1 MPVLPVER
9 TNYCP
14 NCGFDLRGTT
24 SGICGE
30 CGAKVGR
37 GIASLIPWR
46 QRKWRGTFVAMWA
59 TMRLAAW
66 RPSVLIRELAWRVPR
81 DDPKAFARW
90 SLVLMALVGT
100 GMFAGAFGFHDAQW
114 ESILSDITVWA
125 PNDTGAGSFSTP
137 AYVLW
142 DQWFILIPVAL
153 ALLLGGWLNQKLFA
167 TVVIF
172 GAGNARR
179 RRLWRM
185 CGYFASISVWEMLWL
200 GMLGIVLMIRF
211 EKPAWSEHQQSLL
224 FAAEIVAASLAALV
238 LLAPSIELIIRT
250 SPRTASWKWR
260 WWGLLAAA
268 LASVRVAM
276 LAEEHGRNWPTPD
289 WLLGIFE
296 VKLDE
301 LILAATGWLFLLTMA
316 GLLVT
321 LALWKW
327 RWAALRVVYFLVIYP
342 VGHLAVLVLS
352 AMASFWVCGWL
363 SLAVASMLRR

>member
-14 NCGFDLRGTT
+14 NCGFDLRGTA

-30 CGAKVGR
+30 CGTRVGR

-46 QRKWRGTFVAMWA
+46 QRKWRGAFSAMWA

-81 DDPKAFARW
+81 GDPKVFARW

-100 GMFAGAFGFHDAQW
+100 GMFAGAFGFHDGQW
-114 ESILSDITVWA
+114 NGIPPAFSAFDPSDGTENFA
-125 PNDTGAGSFSTP
+125 MP
-137 AYVLW
+137 AYALW

-153 ALLLGGWLNQKLFA
+153 GLFAGGWVNQKLLA
-167 TVVIF
+167 GLAIL
-172 GAGNARR
+172 GAGNGRQRR
-179 RRLWRM
+179 RVWRM
-185 CGYFASISVWEMLWL
+185 CGYFASISIWEMFW
-200 GMLGIVLMIRF
+200 LGIVGMVVMIRL
-211 EKPAWSEHQQSLL
+211 EMPAWSEKQQGALL
-224 FAAEIVAASLAALV
+224 AAEIVGGSLAALAV
-238 LLAPSIELIIRT
+238 LGPSIDLLIRT

-260 WWGLLAAA
+260 WWGLLAAS
-268 LASVRVAM
+268 LASVLLAM
-276 LAEEHGRNWPTPD
+276 SVESDTLDWTPE

-296 VKLDE
+296 LKLHE
-301 LILAATGWLFLLTMA
+301 LAGVTIGSLFLLTLA
-316 GLLVT
+316 GLLAT

-342 VGHLAVLVLS
+342 AGHLAVLVL
-352 AMASFWVCGWL
+352 AMMASFWLCGWL
-363 SLAVASMLRR
+363 SLAVASLVRG